1 MSYGHHQGGQ
11 GGRQGQK
18 VRMTAREMLKRL
30 REMPYKRKWGEN
42 EEWFLKISE
51 EKAVEM
57 VESYGRKDLTA
68 VLQAYGKM
76 RRQPGREMLDKLLWE
91 VDSCMSSHDA
101 RGVSDLMYAFGRMGL
116 MPDERFL
123 ERIEEQ
129 ALAVIDGF
137 NPQDLTNMLGA
148 YASLGVVPGRA
159 LLLGLGERC
168 EATLHSFKPR
178 DVANTLWA
186 YATLG
191 VRPCGTA
198 MELGEANAA
207 ARGGGEEDGGGGGG
221 GGGGRGGGGRDGD
234 GSNVIELMEGHVVLH
249 VGDFNPE
256 DLAKTA
262 RAFAVLGHSLAS
274 GTPLVTAIELRAAQL
289 ATEFYP
295 RNVSDLL
302 WAYGKLGLEPPFGGL
317 VASLEAN
324 ILPRLSSVK
333 NRNLAGDSSSP
344 VSFPSRERAR
354 CSRILPPR

>member
-1 MSYGHHQGGQ
+1 MS
-11 GGRQGQK
+11 
-18 VRMTAREMLKRL
+18 
-30 REMPYKRKWGEN
+30 YKRKWGEN

-76 RRQPGREMLDKLLWE
+76 RRKPGREMLDKLLWE
-91 VDSCMSSHDA
+91 VDSCMPSHDA
-101 RGVSDLMYAFGRMGL
+101 RGISDLMYAFGKMGL

-148 YASLGVVPGRA
+148 YASLGIVPGRD
-159 LLLGLGERC
+159 LLLGLGQQC
-168 EATLHSFKPR
+168 EATVHSFKPR

-186 YATLG
+186 YAALG

-198 MELGEANAA
+198 MESGEAKAA
-207 ARGGGEEDGGGGGG
+207 ARGGGGGEGEGG
-221 GGGGRGGGGRDGD
+221 DGD
-234 GSNVIELMEGHVVLH
+234 GSNVMELMEGHVVLH
-249 VGDFNPE
+249 VGKFNPE

-262 RAFAVLGHSLAS
+262 RAFAVLGHSLSS
-274 GTPLVTAIELRAAQL
+274 GTPLVSAMDRRAAEL
-289 ATEFYP
+289 STEFHP

-302 WAYGKLGLEPPFGGL
+302 WAYGKLGLEPPLGGL
-317 VASLEAN
+317 FVPLEAC
-324 ILPRLSSVK
+324 IIPRLSSVR
-333 NRNLAGDSSSP
+333 NRNLAGNSSSP
-344 VSFPSRERAR
+344 ISLLLLEHAR
-354 CSRILPPR
+354 CSSILPHT